1 MLDRSR
7 IFRVLSDTKTRK
19 TACVHHLERHRKIEF
34 DRFFSAPR
42 STPVRVR
49 VSFTLCTIFSEVFF
63 NIISEGWCQ
72 RRNYSSSNF
81 HFVDFIW
88 DIRVPGYVPPGEKIY
103 IFYFYSYFY
112 LFLLKL
118 TWNFCYE
125 LTNLRT
131 RYIKK
136 IHESLGWKKI
146 KTEII

>member
-1 MLDRSR
+1 MKYLHTLKYGVTKIKRVLDRSR

-19 TACVHHLERHRKIEF
+19 TTCEHHLEWHRKIEF

-49 VSFTLCTIFSEVFF
+49 VSFTLCTNFSEVFF

-103 IFYFYSYFY
+103 CRNLGTTSY
-112 LFLLKL
+112 L
-118 TWNFCYE
+118 
-125 LTNLRT
+125 
-131 RYIKK
+131 
-136 IHESLGWKKI
+136 WKKFQ
-146 KTEII
+146 KKFSERNFKRNVY